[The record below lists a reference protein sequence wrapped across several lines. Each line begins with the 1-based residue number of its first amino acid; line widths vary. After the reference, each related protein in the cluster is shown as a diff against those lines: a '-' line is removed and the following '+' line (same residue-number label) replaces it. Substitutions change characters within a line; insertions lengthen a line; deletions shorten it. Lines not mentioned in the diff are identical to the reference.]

1 VDEWEHIP
9 QTEDVLPAPG
19 ADAGGMRRN
28 LLEVSV
34 AAAVL
39 AVLVAVAA
47 PAVARPSGTVS
58 TRALTPLESG
68 ILLRLNAIRAEHKL
82 APLRVN
88 PRLATAADR
97 HSHDMVARG
106 FFDHN
111 SVSASFQ
118 QRLRRLYGSS
128 SSGRWSAGEN
138 ILWSSA
144 GLDPKQALDLWMK
157 SAPHRANILSSRWR
171 EIGVSAVARAAA
183 PGVYGGHDV
192 VVVTTDF
199 GYRG

>member
-1 VDEWEHIP
+1 
-9 QTEDVLPAPG
+9 
-19 ADAGGMRRN
+19 MRRN
-28 LLEVSV
+28 LLQVSV
-34 AAAVL
+34 VAAVL
-39 AVLVAVAA
+39 AAVVAVAA
-47 PAVARPSGTVS
+47 PAVARPSGSVG
-58 TRALTPLESG
+58 TRGLTPLESG

-88 PRLATAADR
+88 PRLAAAADK
-97 HSHDMVARG
+97 HSQDMVARG

-111 SVSASFQ
+111 SVSGSFE

-128 SSGRWSAGEN
+128 GAGRWSAGEN
-138 ILWSSA
+138 ILWSSP
-144 GLDPKQALDLWMK
+144 GLDPKQALDRWMA

-171 EIGVSAVARAAA
+171 EIGVGAVARAGA
-183 PGVYGGHDV
+183 PGVYGGQDV

>member
-1 VDEWEHIP
+1 
-9 QTEDVLPAPG
+9 
-19 ADAGGMRRN
+19 MRRN
-28 LLEVSV
+28 LLEVGLV
-34 AAAVL
+34 AAVVA
-39 AVLVAVAA
+39 ALVAVAA
-47 PAVARPSGTVS
+47 PAVARPSGS
-58 TRALTPLESG
+58 TGTRGLTPLESG
-68 ILLRLNAIRAEHKL
+68 ILLRLNAIRADHKL

-88 PRLATAADR
+88 PRLAAAADK
-97 HSHDMVARG
+97 HSHEMVEQG

-111 SVSASFQ
+111 SASASFQ

-128 SSGRWSAGEN
+128 SPGGWSAGEN
-138 ILWSSA
+138 ILWSPQ
-144 GLDPKQALDLWMK
+144 GLDPRQALDLWM
-157 SAPHRANILSSRWR
+157 SSPPHRANILSRRWR

>member
-1 VDEWEHIP
+1 
-9 QTEDVLPAPG
+9 
-19 ADAGGMRRN
+19 MRRN
-28 LLEVSV
+28 LLQVSV
-34 AAAVL
+34 VAAVL
-39 AVLVAVAA
+39 AAVVAVAA
-47 PAVARPSGTVS
+47 PAVARPSGSVG
-58 TRALTPLESG
+58 TRGLTPLESG

-88 PRLATAADR
+88 PRLAAAADK

-111 SVSASFQ
+111 SVSGSFKD
-118 QRLRRLYGSS
+118 RLGRLYGSS

-138 ILWSSA
+138 ILWSSP
-144 GLDPKQALDLWMK
+144 GLDPKKALDLWMA

-171 EIGVSAVARAAA
+171 EIGVGAVARAGA
-183 PGVYGGHDV
+183 PGVYGGNDV